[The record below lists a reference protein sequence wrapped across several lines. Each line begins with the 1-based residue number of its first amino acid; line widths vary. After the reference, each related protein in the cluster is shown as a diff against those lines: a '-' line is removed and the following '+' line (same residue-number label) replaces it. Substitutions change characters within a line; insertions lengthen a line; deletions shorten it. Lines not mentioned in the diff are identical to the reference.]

1 MGRSIN
7 CPKAVWSP
15 LFSLPSWVIWGCSER
30 TGAGTQETWTL
41 LCLFCLL
48 KSLRLLPHPHSWY
61 LFYAQTDLWI
71 PPGGA
76 QVGVAAGGS
85 AECAYLQSMV
95 RHSLLSLQ
103 EAPMG
108 LRDTPLQKGV
118 MRRCRALRVWAWG
131 CLGDRDTPW
140 L

>member
-1 MGRSIN
+1 MGRSVS
-7 CPKAVWSP
+7 CLKAVWSP
-15 LFSLPSWVIWGCSER
+15 LFSLPSQVIWGCSER
-30 TGAGTQETWTL
+30 TVAGTQETRTL
-41 LCLFCLL
+41 LCLLCLL
-48 KSLRLLPHPHSWY
+48 KSLSLLPHPYSWY
-61 LFYAQTDLWI
+61 LLACPKRPLDAVWMS
-71 PPGGA
+71 PGGKLCA
-76 QVGVAAGGS
+76 SQH
-85 AECAYLQSMV
+85 AERGYLQSMV

-118 MRRCRALRVWAWG
+118 IRRCRG